1 MEDHSAKTDDSA
13 CYNGGI
19 NLMNSRMME
28 ITDEYVKRIMEQEE
42 YIAYSSQVRAIQ
54 KYPELMEK
62 INAYREENFRIQN
75 EYEGDE
81 LYDRMEEFANRNE
94 QLTDIPIVQEFLSS
108 EAAFCRLMQEINIH
122 IMEGLNFQ

>member
-28 ITDEYVKRIMEQEE
+28 ITDEYIKRIMEQEE

>member
-1 MEDHSAKTDDSA
+1 MEDHSAKTDDST

-28 ITDEYVKRIMEQEE
+28 ITDEYIKRIMEQEE